1 MNLVSSNKNWLVYK
15 HTSPSNK
22 VYIGITSKS
31 PTDRWASG
39 FGYEH
44 QVYFFRAI
52 VKYGWINFKHE
63 VLLEGLTKEEA
74 EAKEVELIAH
84 YKSADLNFGYN
95 IDLGGDNHRL
105 SKEARDKISK
115 AKTGKKWS
123 ERQRLASIEYFKK
136 NPGKKVYKY
145 DLDGNLLRVFPS
157 CKEACKDTNV
167 KYKAFQH
174 YIGTKMFPHTWKY
187 IYSYG
192 TFEEAT
198 KKIYD
203 STQTYNAKPV
213 DMYDLS
219 LNYIKTFK
227 SIEDAK
233 RYLKDNALGTGAKIW
248 DVCNGKRLKSDNY
261 IWRYHNE
268 NTDNKVA

>member
-1 MNLVSSNKNWLVYK
+1 MSTELLTKTWVVYK

-22 VYIGITSKS
+22 VYIGITSKAPS
-31 PTDRWASG
+31 DRWASG

-44 QVYFFRAI
+44 QAYFFRAI

-63 VLLEGLTKEEA
+63 ILFEGLSKEEA
-74 EAKEVELIAH
+74 EAKEVELIAE
-84 YKSADLNFGYN
+84 YKASDLNYGYN

-105 SKEARDKISK
+105 SIEARRKISK
-115 AKTGKKWS
+115 AKAGKKWT

-145 DLDGNLLRVFPS
+145 DLQGNLLQTFSS
-157 CKEACKDTNV
+157 CKEAYKDTDV
-167 KYKAFQH
+167 TYKAFQM
-174 YIGTKMFPHTWKY
+174 YMCTRKFPARWKY
-187 IYSYG
+187 VYSYG
-192 TFEEAT
+192 DFSEALH
-198 KKIYD
+198 K
-203 STQTYNAKPV
+203 SPRPTYNAKPV

-219 LNYIKTFK
+219 LNYIRTFE
-227 SIEDAK
+227 SIESAK
-233 RYLKDNALGTGAKIW
+233 RYLQSNGIGKGSKIW
-248 DVCNGKRLKSDNY
+248 DVCNGRKLTSDNY

>member
-1 MNLVSSNKNWLVYK
+1 MSSQLSTKSWVVYK

-22 VYIGITSKS
+22 VYIGITCKA

-63 VLLEGLTKEEA
+63 ILFEGLTKEEA
-74 EAKEVELIAH
+74 EVKEVELISQ
-84 YKSADLNFGYN
+84 YNSADLNYGYN

-105 SKEARDKISK
+105 SVETRKKISDV
-115 AKTGKKWS
+115 KTGRKWT
-123 ERQRLASIEYFKK
+123 EKQRLASIEYFKK

-145 DLDGNLLRVFPS
+145 DLQGNLIQTFPS
-157 CKEACKDTNV
+157 CKEAYLDTDV
-167 KYKAFQH
+167 TLGVFRT
-174 YIGTKMFPHTWKY
+174 YIAIKKFPIKWKY
-187 IYSYG
+187 VYSYG
-192 TFEEAT
+192 SFEEAT
-198 KKIYD
+198 HREA
-203 STQTYNAKPV
+203 QPTYNAKAV

-219 LNYIKTFK
+219 LNYLRTFS
-227 SIEDAK
+227 SIEEAK
-233 RYLKDNALGTGAKIW
+233 RYLKEKGLGRGSKIW
-248 DVCNGKRLKSDNY
+248 DVCNGRKLTSDNY